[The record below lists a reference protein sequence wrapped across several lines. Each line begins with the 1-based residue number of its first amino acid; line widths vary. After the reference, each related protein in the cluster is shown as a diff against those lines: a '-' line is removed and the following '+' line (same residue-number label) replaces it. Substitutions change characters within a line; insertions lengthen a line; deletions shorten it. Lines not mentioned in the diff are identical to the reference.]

1 MIDVNLHDCLFT
13 QPGNPQVQ
21 APSATAWATPATV
34 RYVRGQMTFA
44 GPTVFTDGH
53 LTHADLVQ
61 RVQAPVKIAWMREPA
76 CLWPETY
83 AQVPA
88 VAHLFTRVLTHHRP
102 FLQTIP
108 NAVYVPYG
116 GVWIAPRHW
125 GLPPRK
131 TNHISML
138 VGTKTQTVG
147 HRIRQEAAAA
157 IERQF
162 AGLVDLFGPAYR
174 PVNYSPATKRLLT
187 ESYRFAIVAE
197 TCAESGLFT
206 EITLDCFALGC
217 IPILWGCPDI
227 GRWFNPDGIIHWATV
242 DDLAR
247 ILPTLTA
254 ALYASRRAAVADN
267 LARVAEYRVIEDWL
281 SARGLL
287 T

>member
-1 MIDVNLHDCLFT
+1 MQTINLWDCLFST
-13 QPGNPQVQ
+13 PGDPQTP

-34 RYVRGQMTFA
+34 RYVREQMAFPGT
-44 GPTVFTDGH
+44 TVFTDGH
-53 LTHADLVQ
+53 LTNADLVQ
-61 RVQAPVKIAWMREPA
+61 AVESPVKIAWLREPA

-83 AQVPA
+83 AKVPA
-88 VAHLFTRVLTHHRP
+88 VAHLFTRVLTYHRP
-102 FLQTIP
+102 FLQTLP

-116 GVWIAPRHW
+116 GVWIDPRHW
-125 GLPPRK
+125 GRPRK

-138 VGTKTQTVG
+138 VGTKAQTAG
-147 HRIRQEAAAA
+147 HRIRQAAAVA
-157 IERQF
+157 IESQF

-197 TCAESGLFT
+197 TCNEPGLFT
-206 EITLDCFALGC
+206 EITLDCFACGC

-227 GRWFNPDGIIHWATV
+227 GRWFNPDGVIHWETV

-254 ALYASRRAAVADN
+254 SLYAGRRAAVADN

-281 SARGLL
+281 TARGLL